1 MAIWGKHAQ
10 ESPRKLSSNTNMRL
24 LNYYKYLFALSGI
37 ILILGAASLAIFG
50 LRFGIDFKGGTVTE
64 IEFNQE
70 FDQNKVKSVL
80 ENQGINSYQLQST
93 GERGLIIRTDNLDK
107 PKREEINNGIRKE
120 AGEFTEVRLDS
131 IGPVIGEELKRKA
144 IYQLILVSLGIVIYI
159 AYAFR
164 KVSRPISPFQFGVA
178 AIVALL
184 HDLLIVVGIF
194 SILGHFYEIEIDSLF
209 ITAML
214 TVLGFSVH
222 DTIIVF
228 DRIRENLRVYAGQSI
243 EFIVNHSI
251 SQTLVRSL
259 NTSLTVLFV
268 LLAMLLFGGE
278 TIRYFVLA
286 LFIGI
291 AAGTYSSI
299 FVAAPMLVL
308 WQNWRNRKR

>member
-1 MAIWGKHAQ
+1 
-10 ESPRKLSSNTNMRL
+10 MRL

-37 ILILGAASLAIFG
+37 ILILGIASLAIFG
-50 LRFGIDFKGGTVTE
+50 LKLGIDFKGGTVSE
-64 IEFNQE
+64 IEFQQSV
-70 FDQNKVKSVL
+70 DQDKIRAVL
-80 ENQGINSYQLQST
+80 DADGIKNYQLQLT
-93 GERGLIIRTDNLDK
+93 GETGVIIRTESLEKEQHDK
-107 PKREEINNGIRKE
+107 INADIKAQVGD
-120 AGEFTEVRLDS
+120 FTEKRFDS
-131 IGPVIGEELKRKA
+131 FGPVVGEELKKKA
-144 IYQLILVSLGIVIYI
+144 IYQLILVSLGIILYI

-164 KVSRPISPFQFGVA
+164 KVARPITPWQFGLA
-178 AIVALL
+178 AIIALL
-184 HDLLIVVGIF
+184 HDLLIVLGIF
-194 SILGHFYEIEIDSLF
+194 SLLGHFYNVEVDSLF
-209 ITAML
+209 VTAIL

-228 DRIRENLRVYAGQSI
+228 DRIRENLKVYAGQSV

-299 FVAAPMLVL
+299 FVAAPILVL
-308 WQNWRNRKR
+308 FQNWRNRKR